1 MVDIQFIQT
10 QTHSSYSHCIMMDC
24 LSQAFSVIVVIED
37 TQQQQPTMISMSKK
51 LRQTVKPYFSDHKL
65 RRLRKK
71 WLTAAKTSNEIK
83 QLSMAYYRDKRA
95 AKKQTHVTNNDIS
108 STSRHQRKR
117 KRVSSST
124 SE

>member
-37 TQQQQPTMISMSKK
+37 TQQQPTMISMSKK
-51 LRQTVKPYFSDHKL
+51 LPQAVKPYFSGHKL

-71 WLTAAKTSNEIK
+71 WLTSGKTSNEIK
-83 QLSMAYYRDKRA
+83 QLSMAYYRDKR

>member
-37 TQQQQPTMISMSKK
+37 TQQQQPTMSSMSKK

-95 AKKQTHVTNNDIS
+95 KKQTHVTNNDIS